1 LNGALVEMQKAIVQ
15 NLTVNAILCLLLF
28 LPAGTF
34 DWPQAWIFLAIF
46 NGAGLAIG
54 TWLRNADPELLAER
68 MKSPFSRGQRP
79 RDRLV
84 MIALGLFFC
93 VWITFIALD
102 ARRFDLSHSP
112 IWAQVV
118 GAALVIGAFWGW
130 VGVLRANRYA
140 ATTIK
145 LQGGRGQTVI
155 STGPYAIVRHPMYAY
170 AVLLIL
176 GTPLLLGSM
185 WGLLGVAFAM
195 PLLAARAFGEEE
207 LLMNGL
213 QGYRDYAD
221 RVQFRLVPWI
231 W

>member
-1 LNGALVEMQKAIVQ
+1 M
-15 NLTVNAILCLLLF
+15 
-28 LPAGTF
+28 
-34 DWPQAWIFLAIF
+34 
-46 NGAGLAIG
+46 
-54 TWLRNADPELLAER
+54 
-68 MKSPFSRGQRP
+68 
-79 RDRLV
+79 
-84 MIALGLFFC
+84 
-93 VWITFIALD
+93 
-102 ARRFDLSHSP
+102 
-112 IWAQVV
+112 
-118 GAALVIGAFWGW
+118 
-130 VGVLRANRYA
+130 
-140 ATTIK
+140 
-145 LQGGRGQTVI
+145 I